1 MTDPD
6 VREAIMEATYEALC
20 EHGYTDLTAQDI
32 ADRTDKSKSLLF
44 YHYDS
49 KDDLVADLLAYLR
62 EQFDEGIETTRTLA
76 PTTRLAMFID
86 WYLYGSSGEDERRS
100 FHTALLELRT
110 QAPHNERYREQLQRS
125 DEQLRTTLEEILQDG
140 IDAGE
145 FVDHD
150 TAETAALLLAAL
162 DGARTRQL
170 AFNRDEYLGQVRSG
184 VITQVIDDLLADDAS
199 FPAETQQELFG
210 SGPEDAQ
217 ADGEPSADANGDADD
232 DSKTSGGDDS

>member
-62 EQFDEGIETTRTLA
+62 EQFDEGIETTRTVA
-76 PTTRLAMFID
+76 PTMRLAMFIN

-125 DEQLRTTLEEILQDG
+125 DEQLRATLEEILQDG

-170 AFNRDEYLGQVRSG
+170 AFNRDEYVGQVRSG
-184 VITQVIDDLLADDAS
+184 VITRIIDELLADNAS
-199 FPAETQQELFG
+199 FPSETQQELFG
-210 SGPEDAQ
+210 SVPEEAP
-217 ADGEPSADANGDADD
+217 ADGEPPAEDSDGND
-232 DSKTSGGDDS
+232 DSETGDENNA